1 MDEAIGLRVSDEIK
15 FKEYVRE
22 VVRECIVDEDLLVDD
37 ANVILSRVLD
47 AELEPLVI
55 AWVREDLGRMFKEMF
70 KEMFKFGPSDEYDY
84 SRMVPRYED
93 VPE

>member
-1 MDEAIGLRVSDEIK
+1 MGKEIAASDA

-47 AELEPLVI
+47 ADLEPLVI

-70 KEMFKFGPSDEYDY
+70 KFGPSDAIQLDYDY

>member
-1 MDEAIGLRVSDEIK
+1 MDEVVGLRVLSDEAK

-22 VVRECIVDEDLLVDD
+22 IVRECIVDEDLLVDD

-47 AELEPLVI
+47 ADLEPLVL
-55 AWVREDLGRMFKEMF
+55 AWVREDLGRVFREL
-70 KEMFKFGPSDEYDY
+70 FKFGPDDTYDY